1 MFFEISLIQ
10 KLVLFLGYP
19 TYSLTVT
26 LMSMLIFTGLGS
38 LASTRLGE
46 SRVSVLGPIFGG
58 LAVLTFF
65 YLFGLGWVT
74 ESLLGAPLLARA
86 AVAMLMMAPL
96 GFLLGLFMPLGLSA
110 LAVSTPHAETYVA
123 WGWAVNGFFSVIGS
137 VLTTILSMTFGF
149 RVVLFLGLLAYAV
162 ATWLLR
168 GLLVGG
174 GAAADA
180 AR

>member
-1 MFFEISLIQ
+1 
-10 KLVLFLGYP
+10 
-19 TYSLTVT
+19 
-26 LMSMLIFTGLGS
+26 
-38 LASTRLGE
+38 
-46 SRVSVLGPIFGG
+46 
-58 LAVLTFF
+58 
-65 YLFGLGWVT
+65 
-74 ESLLGAPLLARA
+74 
-86 AVAMLMMAPL
+86 MMAPL

-149 RVVLFLGLLAYAV
+149 RAVLFLGLLAYAV